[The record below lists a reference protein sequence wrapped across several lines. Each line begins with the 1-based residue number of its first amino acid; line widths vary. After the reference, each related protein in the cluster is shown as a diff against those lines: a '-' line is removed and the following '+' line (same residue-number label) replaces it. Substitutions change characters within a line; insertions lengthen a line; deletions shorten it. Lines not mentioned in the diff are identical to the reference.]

1 MKRPTSNGMKY
12 AFWKMF
18 DVALTALPMI
28 IGFVFVF
35 ACGFGWIMNIGNLVD
50 TLMTNEPL
58 IEVVSGMTIL
68 QFIGIFF
75 FPLGIIMGLII

>member
-12 AFWKMF
+12 AFWKMI

-35 ACGFGWIMNIGNLVD
+35 ACGYGWITNVINLVSS
-50 TLMTNEPL
+50 LVVNEPL
-58 IEVVSGMTIL
+58 LEVITGVTIL
-68 QFIGIFF
+68 QFFGIFF